1 MNVFANVRYLMPGL
15 GLAFAGAA
23 ALAERRRVSERWMEG
38 LAVAFLAQG
47 LLQLHAEMPHGVRI
61 TIAFADLAAVA
72 LAFSPALRG
81 FARRRWREL
90 AAAALLL
97 ALLGAPLL
105 TAFRVRDRDRALASE
120 FQVHLISTRFFAGGW
135 KWLDEHGGDGAVA
148 SVHAPHNYFQ
158 YPSMGPRLERESRY
172 VNFNWA
178 DHRRAAEYPDCQPRV
193 DPDPQAWVANLAKQH
208 IRWIHLSRYPQFDF
222 SIENRW
228 AASLPGLF
236 ALRYQDTTNRVYEF
250 LPMAPAPAAPSAAA
264 PPGSP
269 DRSPA
274 AGG

>member
-1 MNVFANVRYLMPGL
+1 MGSQIWAETAFWLAVPYSDHMNVFANVRYLMPGL

-61 TIAFADLAAVA
+61 TIAAADLAAVA

-97 ALLGAPLL
+97 ALLGAPFL
-105 TAFRVRDRDRALASE
+105 TAFRVEDRDRALSSE

-135 KWLDEHGGDGAVA
+135 KWLDEHGG
-148 SVHAPHNYFQ
+148 
-158 YPSMGPRLERESRY
+158 
-172 VNFNWA
+172 
-178 DHRRAAEYPDCQPRV
+178 
-193 DPDPQAWVANLAKQH
+193 
-208 IRWIHLSRYPQFDF
+208 
-222 SIENRW
+222 
-228 AASLPGLF
+228 GL
-236 ALRYQDTTNRVYEF
+236 
-250 LPMAPAPAAPSAAA
+250 
-264 PPGSP
+264 G
-269 DRSPA
+269 
-274 AGG
+274 